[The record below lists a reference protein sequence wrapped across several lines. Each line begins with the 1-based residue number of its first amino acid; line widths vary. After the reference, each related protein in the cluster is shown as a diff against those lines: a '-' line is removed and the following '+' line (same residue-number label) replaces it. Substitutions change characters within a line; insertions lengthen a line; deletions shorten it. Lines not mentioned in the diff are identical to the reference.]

1 MVALIVR
8 VDVFFED
15 FVLSME
21 EMSNHLMHFQ
31 N

>member
-15 FVLSME
+15 FVLSMK

-31 N
+31 H